1 MAYEYQIRHAVN
13 PAAIQPG
20 PLPPPAMLSSQPGT
34 PPGAQVPVEFNMTP
48 EMLRALAGPE
58 VANLHGPSN
67 DAASRGNLPVF
78 MKYLTVLTDAL
89 PAVNIDARHTNFQ
102 TAILNNAAMK
112 RELLRFSMLGA
123 SILCDLCDPI
133 GFPRLKK
140 FAQFIRNTLAL
151 NQLYHDIKSKFVIEG
166 GSNKDDLLAG
176 FKTIDIK
183 DASNPMPKPFLPDDI
198 NDPAVCITP
207 LNPFS
212 AAAQELYSLQEV
224 HRKSEWIAIKPNGG
238 AGILNGSLLFA
249 KSLYLYAPHID
260 MISGESKTE
269 FALLPAGKYWYWL
282 QVFEVRKARDGKVDM
297 SKDNIVG
304 YVYYFMNRMERENP
318 SSPKIGQQML
328 AALYVSKNL
337 VPYCMSTGIT
347 GIGNQINSQQGD
359 SIAHAIYK
367 KMRFRLF
374 EPKRTSLLYVPAPV
388 NPGDWTYRRS
398 SSIRF
403 MTRISTHCSP
413 TDFHVITEYG
423 AIRHSIEQ
431 CFKDKKSRGLAFVG
445 YPGTGKTIMMNQ
457 LTWEFPNV
465 PVLFFSVSSFMIE
478 HTQPSFEF
486 DEIIDSLA
494 GAGFSQIFICCDDID
509 SAKLENK
516 NALVERIISL
526 IDGLR
531 MRAKAM
537 GISLIFMVT
546 INDPTLIH
554 STIIK
559 RAGRLDEVIEVP
571 PPNAERIA
579 SIINRIK
586 MESDPTDYANP
597 VFNAAIG
604 KMSESKFSLA
614 DITEAVSNIS
624 LYATP
629 EEDGTFTPAD
639 LEASVERILTSRQNA
654 SKKFD

>member
-1 MAYEYQIRHAVN
+1 
-13 PAAIQPG
+13 
-20 PLPPPAMLSSQPGT
+20 
-34 PPGAQVPVEFNMTP
+34 
-48 EMLRALAGPE
+48 
-58 VANLHGPSN
+58 
-67 DAASRGNLPVF
+67 
-78 MKYLTVLTDAL
+78 
-89 PAVNIDARHTNFQ
+89 
-102 TAILNNAAMK
+102 MK

-133 GFPRLKK
+133 GCPRLKK

-151 NQLYHDIKSKFVIEG
+151 NQLYHDVKAKFVIEG

-183 DASNPMPKPFLPDDI
+183 DASNPMPKPFMPVNI
-198 NDPAVCITP
+198 NDPDMCITP
-207 LNPFS
+207 LNPFW
-212 AAAQELYSLQEV
+212 AAAQELYSLQDV
-224 HRKSEWIAIKPNGG
+224 HRTSEWIAIKPNGG

-282 QVFEVRKARDGKVDM
+282 QVFEVRKASDGKVDM

-304 YVYYFMNRMERENP
+304 YVYYFMNRTERENP

-328 AALYVSKNL
+328 SVLYVSKTVL
-337 VPYCMSTGIT
+337 YGISTGIS
-347 GIGNQINSQQGD
+347 GIGNQINAQQGD
-359 SIAHAIYK
+359 SIALAIYK
-367 KMRFRLF
+367 KMRFRMF
-374 EPKRTSLLYVPAPV
+374 EPKRSSLWYFPTTYNPNDWARRTSC
-388 NPGDWTYRRS
+388 
-398 SSIRF
+398 IRF
-403 MTRISTHCSP
+403 MQRISTHCSP
-413 TDFHVITEYG
+413 TDFHVISEYG
-423 AIRHSIEQ
+423 AIRHSFEQ
-431 CFKDKKSRGLAFVG
+431 CFKDKKSRGIAFVG

-478 HTQPSFEF
+478 HTNPSLDFE
-486 DEIIDSLA
+486 EIIDSLS
-494 GAGFSQIFICCDDID
+494 GAGFNQVFICCDDID
-509 SAKLENK
+509 SAQLEIK
-516 NALVERIISL
+516 NSLVERIISL

-531 MRAKAM
+531 LRANAM

-546 INDPTLIH
+546 VNDPTLIH

-571 PPNAERIA
+571 PPNAERIV

-586 MESDPTDYANP
+586 TKSDPTDYTNP
-597 VFNAAIG
+597 AFHVAIG

-614 DITEAVSNIS
+614 DITEAVNNIS
-624 LYATP
+624 LYASP
-629 EEDGTFTPAD
+629 GEDGTFTPAD

>member
-1 MAYEYQIRHAVN
+1 MAYEYQIRHVVN
-13 PAAIQPG
+13 PAAMPPG
-20 PLPPPAMLSSQPGT
+20 SRPPPMQSSQPGT
-34 PPGAQVPVEFNMTP
+34 PQGAQVPVEFNMTP

-67 DAASRGNLPVF
+67 DVASRGNLPVF

-89 PAVNIDARHTNFQ
+89 PAVDINARHTNFQ
-102 TAILNNAAMK
+102 TAILNNSTMK

-133 GFPRLKK
+133 GCPRFTK

-151 NQLYHDIKSKFVIEG
+151 NQLYHDIKAKFVIEG
-166 GSNKDDLLAG
+166 GSNKDDLLAS

-183 DASNPMPKPFLPDDI
+183 DASNPMPKPFLPANI
-198 NDPAVCITP
+198 NDPDMCITP
-207 LNPFS
+207 MNPFS
-212 AAAQELYSLQEV
+212 AAAQELYSLQDV
-224 HRKSEWIAIKPNGG
+224 HRKSEWIAIKPDGG

-282 QVFEVRKARDGKVDM
+282 QVFEVRKASDGKVDM

-304 YVYYFMNRMERENP
+304 YVYYFMNRAERENP

-328 AALYVSKNL
+328 SACYISKNL
-337 VPYCMSTGIT
+337 IPYCMSTGIS
-347 GIGNQINSQQGD
+347 GIGNQINAQQGD
-359 SIAHAIYK
+359 CIAHAIYK

-374 EPKRTSLLYVPAPV
+374 EPKRASLLYVPTPF
-388 NPGDWTYRRS
+388 NPGDWTYRRA

-403 MTRISTHCSP
+403 MSRISTYCSP
-413 TDFHVITEYG
+413 TDFHVISEYG

-478 HTQPSFEF
+478 HTNPSLEFE
-486 DEIIDSLA
+486 EIIDSLA

-509 SAKLENK
+509 SAQLENK

-531 MRAKAM
+531 IRAKVN

-546 INDPTLIH
+546 VNDPTLIH

-597 VFNAAIG
+597 VFNEVIG
-604 KMSESKFSLA
+604 KMSDSKFSLA

-624 LYATP
+624 LYAIP
-629 EEDGTFTPAD
+629 EEDGTFTPAA

>member
-1 MAYEYQIRHAVN
+1 MAYEYQIRHRIN
-13 PAAIQPG
+13 PAAMQPG
-20 PLPPPAMLSSQPGT
+20 SQPTTQSSQPGT
-34 PPGAQVPVEFNMTP
+34 PQGAPVPVEFNMTP

-67 DAASRGNLPVF
+67 DASSRGNLPVF

-102 TAILNNAAMK
+102 TAILNNSTMK

-133 GFPRLKK
+133 GCPRLKK

-151 NQLYHDIKSKFVIEG
+151 SQLYHDIKSKFVIEG

-183 DASNPMPKPFLPDDI
+183 DASNPMPKPFLPANI
-198 NDPAVCITP
+198 NDRDMCITP

-212 AAAQELYSLQEV
+212 VAAQELYSLQDA

-238 AGILNGSLLFA
+238 AGTLNGSLLFA
-249 KSLYLYAPHID
+249 KSIYLYAPHID

-282 QVFEVRKARDGKVDM
+282 QVFEVRKASNGKVDM

-304 YVYYFMNRMERENP
+304 YVYYFMNRMERQNP

-328 AALYVSKNL
+328 AALYVSKTPL
-337 VPYCMSTGIT
+337 YGISTGIS

-359 SIAHAIYK
+359 SIAHSIYK

-374 EPKRTSLLYVPAPV
+374 EPKRTSLRYVPTPI
-388 NPGDWTYRRS
+388 NPGDWAYRRS

-403 MTRISTHCSP
+403 MSRISTHCSP
-413 TDFHVITEYG
+413 TDFHVIPEYG

-431 CFKDKKSRGLAFVG
+431 CFKAKKSRGLAFVG

-465 PVLFFSVSSFMIE
+465 PVLFFSVSSLMIE
-478 HTQPSFEF
+478 HTQPLFEF
-486 DEIIDSLA
+486 EEIIESLS
-494 GAGFSQIFICCDDID
+494 GAGFNQVFICCDDID
-509 SAKLENK
+509 SAQLENK
-516 NALVERIISL
+516 NALVELIILL

-531 MRAKAM
+531 LRANAM
-537 GISLIFMVT
+537 GISLIFMAT

-571 PPNAERIA
+571 PPNAGRIA

-586 MESDPTDYANP
+586 AESDPTDYTNP
-597 VFNAAIG
+597 AFNVAIG
-604 KMSESKFSLA
+604 KMSEAKFSLA

-639 LEASVERILTSRQNA
+639 LEVSVERILTSRQNA

>member
-1 MAYEYQIRHAVN
+1 
-13 PAAIQPG
+13 
-20 PLPPPAMLSSQPGT
+20 
-34 PPGAQVPVEFNMTP
+34 MTP

-58 VANLHGPSN
+58 VAKLHGPSN
-67 DAASRGNLPVF
+67 DASSRGNLPVF

-89 PAVNIDARHTNFQ
+89 PSVNIDARHTNFQ
-102 TAILNNAAMK
+102 TAILNNSTMK

-133 GFPRLKK
+133 GCPRLKK

-151 NQLYHDIKSKFVIEG
+151 DQLYHDIKSKFVIEG

-183 DASNPMPKPFLPDDI
+183 DASNPMPKPFLPANI
-198 NDPAVCITP
+198 NDPDMCVTP
-207 LNPFS
+207 LNPFP
-212 AAAQELYSLQEV
+212 AAAQELYSLQDV
-224 HRKSEWIAIKPNGG
+224 HRKSEWIAIKPDGG
-238 AGILNGSLLFA
+238 AGILNGALLFA
-249 KSLYLYAPHID
+249 KSLYIYAPHID
-260 MISGESKTE
+260 MVSGESKTD
-269 FALLPAGKYWYWL
+269 FALTGSGKYWYWL
-282 QVFEVRKARDGKVDM
+282 QAFEVRKAIDGKVDL
-297 SKDNIVG
+297 SDGKIVG
-304 YVYYFMNRMERENP
+304 YVYFFMNRMERENP
-318 SSPKIGQQML
+318 SNPKIGQQIL
-328 AALYVSKNL
+328 SALYVSKNL
-337 VPYCMSTGIT
+337 VPYCMSTGIS
-347 GIGNQINSQQGD
+347 GIGNQINGQQGD

-374 EPKRTSLLYVPAPV
+374 EPNRTTLLYVPTPFT
-388 NPGDWTYRRS
+388 PGEWTYRRA

-403 MTRISTHCSP
+403 MPRISTHCSP
-413 TDFHVITEYG
+413 TDFHVISEYG

-465 PVLFFSVSSFMIE
+465 PVLFFSVSSFIIE
-478 HTQPSFEF
+478 NTHPSIEF

-494 GAGFSQIFICCDDID
+494 GAGFNQVFICCDDID
-509 SAKLENK
+509 SAQLENK

-526 IDGLR
+526 IDMLR
-531 MRAKAM
+531 TRARET
-537 GISLIFMVT
+537 GVSLIFMVT

-571 PPNAERIA
+571 PPNAEMIN

-586 MESDPTDYANP
+586 MKSDPTDYANP
-597 VFNAAIG
+597 AFNGVIG
-604 KMSESKFSLA
+604 KMSDSKFSLA
-614 DITEAVSNIS
+614 DITEAVGNIS

-654 SKKFD
+654 SKKFE

>member
-1 MAYEYQIRHAVN
+1 MAYEYQIRHVVN
-13 PAAIQPG
+13 PAAMPPGAQP
-20 PLPPPAMLSSQPGT
+20 PMQSSQPGT
-34 PPGAQVPVEFNMTP
+34 SQGAQVPVEFNMTP
-48 EMLRALAGPE
+48 EMLSALAGHE

-102 TAILNNAAMK
+102 TAILNNSTMK

-133 GFPRLKK
+133 GCPRLKK

-166 GSNKDDLLAG
+166 GSNKDDLLAS

-183 DASNPMPKPFLPDDI
+183 DASNPMPKPFLPDNI
-198 NDPAVCITP
+198 NDPDMCITA

-212 AAAQELYSLQEV
+212 AAAQELYSLQDV
-224 HRKSEWIAIKPNGG
+224 HRKAEWIAIKPDGG

-282 QVFEVRKARDGKVDM
+282 QVFEVRKATDGKLDL

-318 SSPKIGQQML
+318 TSPKIGQQML
-328 AALYVSKNL
+328 SALYISKNL
-337 VPYCMSTGIT
+337 VPYCMSTGIS
-347 GIGNQINSQQGD
+347 GISNQINSQQGD

-374 EPKRTSLLYVPAPV
+374 EPKRSNLWYFPTPY

-398 SSIRF
+398 SCIRF
-403 MTRISTHCSP
+403 MKRISTHCSP

-423 AIRHSIEQ
+423 AIRHSFEQ
-431 CFKDKKSRGLAFVG
+431 CFKDKKSRGIAFVG

-465 PVLFFSVSSFMIE
+465 PVLLFSVSSFMIE
-478 HTQPSFEF
+478 HTNPALDFE
-486 DEIIDSLA
+486 EIIDSLA
-494 GAGFSQIFICCDDID
+494 GAGFNQVFICCDDID
-509 SAKLENK
+509 SAQLENK

-531 MRAKAM
+531 TRAKAS

-546 INDPTLIH
+546 VNDPTLIH

-571 PPNAERIA
+571 PPNAERIT
-579 SIINRIK
+579 SIINRVK
-586 MESDPTDYANP
+586 MKSDPTDYANP
-597 VFNAAIG
+597 AFNVAIG

-629 EEDGTFTPAD
+629 KEDGTFTPAD
-639 LEASVERILTSRQNA
+639 LEASIERILTSRQNA
-654 SKKFD
+654 SKKFE